1 MRIGF
6 GTDIHAFGPGA
17 SVVIAGVRL
26 PHSRGVLAH
35 SDGDV
40 ALHALCD
47 ALLGAAG
54 LGDIGLHFP
63 DTDPKWKG
71 ADSRDLTRQVMAL
84 LAARGYVVANADLTI
99 LAEAP
104 RIGRHRDEMRRTV
117 ARLLGVEDN
126 QVNIKAT
133 TTEGLGFIG
142 RGEGLAAQAAVLLLR
157 ATDAAR

>member
-1 MRIGF
+1 MRVGF
-6 GTDIHAFGPGA
+6 GTDIHAFGPGD
-17 SVVIAGVRL
+17 SVAIAGVRL

-54 LGDIGLHFP
+54 LGDIGMHFP

-71 ADSRDLTRQVMAL
+71 ADSRELVRHVMSL
-84 LAARGYVVANADLTI
+84 IAARGYSVANADLTI
-99 LAEAP
+99 LAESP

-117 ARLLGVEDN
+117 ARLLAIEDN

-142 RGEGLAAQAAVLLLR
+142 RGEGLAAQAVVLLLR
-157 ATDAAR
+157 AGVATR

>member
-6 GTDIHAFGPGA
+6 GTDIHAFGPGD
-17 SVVIAGVRL
+17 SVAIAGVRV

-63 DTDPKWKG
+63 DSDPQWKG
-71 ADSRDLTRQVMAL
+71 ADSRGLTRHVMTL
-84 LAARGYVVANADLTI
+84 LAARGLVVANADLTV
-99 LAEAP
+99 LAESP
-104 RIGRHRDEMRRTV
+104 RIGRYRDDMRRTV
-117 ARLLGVEDN
+117 ARLLEVEDD

-142 RGEGLAAQAAVLLLR
+142 RGEGLAAQAIVLLVPR
-157 ATDAAR
+157 HAPR